1 MTLLHHARPW
11 FPRYESPNE
20 ADLFTLLADVC
31 VQQLSQKKKHTFKVF
46 PALFVDL
53 TFRYSYLFQQRA
65 SPPFIPKWKPPTPP
79 FPSHPPTSFPLLL
92 RLFCRCFFF
101 FFLTDAPVDRLSLMA
116 DTQEKKLQHLRS
128 CKGKKDS
135 PN

>member
-1 MTLLHHARPW
+1 M
-11 FPRYESPNE
+11 
-20 ADLFTLLADVC
+20 
-31 VQQLSQKKKHTFKVF
+31 HTFKVF
-46 PALFVDL
+46 PALIVDL

-65 SPPFIPKWKPPTPP
+65 SPPFIPKWNPPLPTLSKS
-79 FPSHPPTSFPLLL
+79 PSDVFSAAASLILQV
-92 RLFCRCFFF
+92 FFF

>member
-20 ADLFTLLADVC
+20 ADLFTLFADVC

-46 PALFVDL
+46 PALIVDL

-65 SPPFIPKWKPPTPP
+65 SPPFIPKWNPPPYP
-79 FPSHPPTSFPLLL
+79 FQVTLR
-92 RLFCRCFFF
+92 RLFRCCFAYFAGVFFF
-101 FFLTDAPVDRLSLMA
+101 FF
-116 DTQEKKLQHLRS
+116 
-128 CKGKKDS
+128 
-135 PN
+135 